1 MKIKTNSGLL
11 IALATSLFF
20 TACVKDNDYTV
31 PQNLGVEENLKLEA
45 ILDSIQNNQL
55 ELKSIK
61 DLKNLYNSGTDPV
74 KIVSNIVVKG
84 YVISSDAKGNYFREF
99 YIQDA
104 PENPTAGI
112 KVVLNLTNS
121 YNKFNFGREVYIR
134 LKNLYIGE
142 INSGDG
148 VISIGGKIKLTD
160 ISEIE
165 SITQNQIEN
174 YMFRAPTTEVIVPK
188 TVTLGGLDNTAN
200 IGTFVRIENAY
211 FSSNLV
217 GKAFVDPSED
227 FDTKRQIETCE
238 GPSIVTTFL
247 ETSSFASF
255 ANNALPEGGGS
266 INAVVSRDF
275 RGDFTVLVLNTLDD
289 LDMKNTRCTPLAIAD
304 FSTILLNEDFEA
316 TSGEI
321 NILDWTNYSEAGSK
335 KWRAYDDV
343 NSLSKATRMGS
354 FRSGDESTI
363 SWLITKGIN
372 LETTGEEYVSFE
384 TSTSFADGSTLE
396 VLISENWNGTVAN
409 ITNANWVALPARIA
423 ANNDD
428 FNSFKFSTFINLSS
442 YSGTAYIAFKYIGN
456 GNEDFDGTYE
466 LDNITIIA
474 K

>member
-1 MKIKTNSGLL
+1 MKIKTNSGFL
-11 IALATSLFF
+11 IALVTSLLL
-20 TACVKDNDYTV
+20 TACVEDNDYTV

-74 KIVSNIVVKG
+74 KIVSDIVVKG
-84 YVISSDAKGNYFREF
+84 YVVSSDAKGNYFREF
-99 YIQDA
+99 YIQDN

-112 KVVLNLTNS
+112 KVMLNLTNS
-121 YNKFNFGREVYIR
+121 YNKFNFGREIYIR

-142 INSGDG
+142 TNSGDG
-148 VISIGGKIKLTD
+148 VLAIGGKLKQTD
-160 ISEIE
+160 ITEIE
-165 SITQNQIEN
+165 SITKNQMEA
-174 YMFRAPTTEVIVPK
+174 YVFRAPTTATIIPK
-188 TVTLGGLDNTAN
+188 TLTLGGLENVAN
-200 IGTFVRIENAY
+200 IGTFVHIENAY

-255 ANNALPEGGGS
+255 ANNGLPEGGGS

-304 FSTILLNEDFEA
+304 FSTILLNEDFEG

-335 KWRAYDDV
+335 KWRAYDDL

-372 LETTGEEYVSFE
+372 LETTGEEYLSFE
-384 TSTSFADGSTLE
+384 TSTSFADGSVLE
-396 VLISENWNGTVAN
+396 VLISEN
-409 ITNANWVALPARIA
+409 
-423 ANNDD
+423 
-428 FNSFKFSTFINLSS
+428 
-442 YSGTAYIAFKYIGN
+442 
-456 GNEDFDGTYE
+456 
-466 LDNITIIA
+466 
-474 K
+474 

>member
-1 MKIKTNSGLL
+1 M
-11 IALATSLFF
+11 
-20 TACVKDNDYTV
+20 
-31 PQNLGVEENLKLEA
+31 
-45 ILDSIQNNQL
+45 
-55 ELKSIK
+55 
-61 DLKNLYNSGTDPV
+61 YNSGTDPV

-142 INSGDG
+142 TNSGDG

-160 ISEIE
+160 ITEIE

-174 YMFRAPTTEVIVPK
+174 YIFRAPTTEVIVPK

-200 IGTFVRIENAY
+200 IGTFVRIENTY

-255 ANNALPEGGGS
+255 ANNGLPVGGGS

-289 LDMKNTRCTPLAIAD
+289 IDMKNTRCTPLAIAD
-304 FSTILLNEDFEA
+304 FSTILLSEDF
-316 TSGEI
+316 
-321 NILDWTNYSEAGSK
+321 
-335 KWRAYDDV
+335 
-343 NSLSKATRMGS
+343 
-354 FRSGDESTI
+354 
-363 SWLITKGIN
+363 
-372 LETTGEEYVSFE
+372 
-384 TSTSFADGSTLE
+384 
-396 VLISENWNGTVAN
+396 
-409 ITNANWVALPARIA
+409 
-423 ANNDD
+423 
-428 FNSFKFSTFINLSS
+428 
-442 YSGTAYIAFKYIGN
+442 
-456 GNEDFDGTYE
+456 
-466 LDNITIIA
+466 
-474 K
+474 

>member
-1 MKIKTNSGLL
+1 MKIKTNSGFL
-11 IALATSLFF
+11 IALATSLLL
-20 TACVKDNDYTV
+20 TACVEDNDYTV

-74 KIVSNIVVKG
+74 KIVSDIVVKG
-84 YVISSDAKGNYFREF
+84 YVVSSDAKGNYFREF
-99 YIQDA
+99 YIQDN

-112 KVVLNLTNS
+112 KVMLNLTNS
-121 YNKFNFGREVYIR
+121 YNKFNFGREIYIR

-142 INSGDG
+142 TNSGDG
-148 VISIGGKIKLTD
+148 VLAIGGKLKQTD
-160 ISEIE
+160 ITEIE
-165 SITQNQIEN
+165 SITKNQMEA
-174 YMFRAPTTEVIVPK
+174 YVFRAPTTATIIPK
-188 TVTLGGLDNTAN
+188 TLTLGGLENVAN
-200 IGTFVRIENAY
+200 IGTFVHIENAY

-255 ANNALPEGGGS
+255 ANNGLPEGGGS

-304 FSTILLNEDFEA
+304 FSTILLNEDFEG

-335 KWRAYDDV
+335 KWRAYDDL

-372 LETTGEEYVSFE
+372 LETTGEEYLSFE
-384 TSTSFADGSTLE
+384 TSTSFADGS
-396 VLISENWNGTVAN
+396 V
-409 ITNANWVALPARIA
+409 
-423 ANNDD
+423 
-428 FNSFKFSTFINLSS
+428 
-442 YSGTAYIAFKYIGN
+442 
-456 GNEDFDGTYE
+456 
-466 LDNITIIA
+466 
-474 K
+474 

>member
-1 MKIKTNSGLL
+1 M
-11 IALATSLFF
+11 
-20 TACVKDNDYTV
+20 
-31 PQNLGVEENLKLEA
+31 
-45 ILDSIQNNQL
+45 
-55 ELKSIK
+55 
-61 DLKNLYNSGTDPV
+61 
-74 KIVSNIVVKG
+74 
-84 YVISSDAKGNYFREF
+84 
-99 YIQDA
+99 
-104 PENPTAGI
+104 
-112 KVVLNLTNS
+112 
-121 YNKFNFGREVYIR
+121 
-134 LKNLYIGE
+134 
-142 INSGDG
+142 
-148 VISIGGKIKLTD
+148 
-160 ISEIE
+160 
-165 SITQNQIEN
+165 
-174 YMFRAPTTEVIVPK
+174 
-188 TVTLGGLDNTAN
+188 DNTAN

-227 FDTKRQIETCE
+227 FDTKRQVETCE
-238 GPSIVTTFL
+238 GPSVVTTFL

-255 ANNALPEGGGS
+255 ANNGLPEGGGS

-423 ANNDD
+423 ANNDN